1 MGVPYSFLTWYFP
14 KSVFTDFTKFLR
26 VLSNF
31 TDFAN
36 FCGFDFSPT
45 ANALG
50 FQLLYPGFGFLF
62 GASSPA
68 KLFAVAGAEF
78 HSGWLRI
85 VADFAKFSGGFCEN
99 LRILRCF
106 LRNLADFAKSGGFCD
121 FLRIL

>member
-1 MGVPYSFLTWYFP
+1 M
-14 KSVFTDFTKFLR
+14 
-26 VLSNF
+26 
-31 TDFAN
+31 
-36 FCGFDFSPT
+36 
-45 ANALG
+45 G

-121 FLRIL
+121 FFCGFCEILQNLRNLADFVKSCGFCEFLQILRNFADS